1 MGRTIP
7 MANWLNETREFRLMP
22 FHEQIKTKRLVD
34 GFTQETLALHLGI
47 PKVTLSRVEQ
57 CDMLLPR
64 KHMKK
69 MCIYLYGDKYY
80 RNGKLAFDYEK
91 EQ

>member
-1 MGRTIP
+1 MR
-7 MANWLNETREFRLMP
+7 NWLNETREFRLMP
-22 FHEQIKTKRLVD
+22 FHEQVRTKRLVD
-34 GFTQETLALHLGI
+34 GFTQEALASHLGI
-47 PKVTLSRVEQ
+47 PQMTLASVEQ
-57 CDMLLPR
+57 CRTLLPR

-69 MCIYLYGDKYY
+69 MCGYLYGDKYY